1 MNRYDWPG
9 NIREL
14 RNCVESAVVMCS
26 GSEITIDDL
35 PQNIAMS
42 TAEDEIS
49 IPYGTTLDEAE
60 RIIIEQNLAVNKNN
74 KTKTAEILGIGGI
87 HPVLALI
94 IFLRAGGEEHQK
106 GLLLLVPYGFRRPG
120 AASAFRCNGHRPGL
134 RPGNQIRG

>member
-1 MNRYDWPG
+1 
-9 NIREL
+9 
-14 RNCVESAVVMCS
+14 MCS

-74 KTKTAEILGIGGI
+74 KTKTAEILGIGRKTLQRK
-87 HPVLALI
+87 LAEWGLEE
-94 IFLRAGGEEHQK
+94 GESSD
-106 GLLLLVPYGFRRPG
+106 GDNV
-120 AASAFRCNGHRPGL
+120 
-134 RPGNQIRG
+134 